1 MDYRKQL
8 DEDVALIEAR
18 LKERFRACE
27 PMAGLYDAMEYSL
40 LAGGKRVRPF

>member
-8 DEDVALIEAR
+8 DEDVALIEVR

-27 PMAGLYDAMEYSL
+27 PMAGLYDAM
-40 LAGGKRVRPF
+40 